1 MSKSKEMRETTI
13 TMKYDKDFEI
23 RVLKVRAGLIN
34 YLENNLKI
42 PLDKNIDHNK
52 LVSLTRSYILD
63 TVKKDFSKTELIKP
77 QDFTIFCV
85 KIMDFCLDYGFII
98 LDTISKLEQFQ
109 NFEVLATKIKDKINN
124 RITKNIIDA

>member
-23 RVLKVRAGLIN
+23 RVLKVREGLIN
-34 YLENNLKI
+34 FLENNLEI

-52 LVSLTRSYILD
+52 LVDLTHNYILN
-63 TVKKDFSKTELIKP
+63 TVKKDFRKTELIKP
-77 QDFTIFCV
+77 QDFTLFCV

-124 RITKNIIDA
+124 KITKNIIDA